1 MTRARAMAGMA
12 ALVLA
17 CSGCAG
23 KEVVPA
29 EEARTLVE
37 RGRKAARAGDY
48 RTAMEFYSRAV
59 AEDPEF
65 AEAYNERGKS
75 SVQLRLAPGEEPGQ
89 DVRICEENALTDFT
103 IAVQKNP
110 SYADAYFNRAMVL
123 ASRAQYKLAV
133 EDLLS
138 AIRFNPQDPDSH
150 RWLGTLYELKFED
163 RLLSAMDHYEKY
175 VDLGGTDPVIREKVR
190 VWKES
195 RRAASAIPQA
205 ARKPATP
212 EDERKAAEM
221 HARAME
227 LLGMP
232 DKTEAVQMLENLLST
247 YGNTK
252 YVQEKMSALQAVIST
267 FKKRGAPK

>member
-1 MTRARAMAGMA
+1 MIRGAAIAGVV
-12 ALVLA
+12 ALALFG
-17 CSGCAG
+17 SGCAG
-23 KEVVPA
+23 KEAAPV
-29 EEARTLVE
+29 EGARTLVDK
-37 RGRKAARAGDY
+37 GRLAALGGDHRMAVDLY
-48 RTAMEFYSRAV
+48 TQAV

-75 SVQLRLAPGEEPGQ
+75 NVQLRLAPGEGR
-89 DVRICEENALTDFT
+89 DVRIYEQNALVDFT

-133 EDLLS
+133 DDLLS
-138 AIRFNPQDPDSH
+138 AIRYNPQNPDAH
-150 RWLGTLYELKFED
+150 RWLGNIYELKFED
-163 RLLSAMDHYEKY
+163 RLLPAMEHYEKY
-175 VDLGGTDPVIREKVR
+175 VDLGGTDPDIREKVR
-190 VWKES
+190 QWKEY
-195 RRAASAIPQA
+195 RKAASATPVPVF
-205 ARKPATP
+205 KPTTA

-227 LLGMP
+227 LLALP
-232 DKTEAVQMLENLLST
+232 DKTEGVQMLESLLAT

-252 YVQEKMSALQAVIST
+252 YVQTRVSALQAVILT

>member
-1 MTRARAMAGMA
+1 MTWARAMAGLA
-12 ALVLA
+12 ALVVA

-23 KEVVPA
+23 KEAVPA
-29 EEARTLVE
+29 EEARALVE
-37 RGRKAARAGDY
+37 KGRLAAREGDY
-48 RTAMEFYSRAV
+48 RMAVDLYSQAV

-75 SVQLRLAPGEEPGQ
+75 NVQLRLAPGEGQ
-89 DVRICEENALTDFT
+89 DVRIYEQNALHDFT

-138 AIRFNPQDPDSH
+138 AIRYNPRDQDSH
-150 RWLGTLYELKFED
+150 RWLGNLYELKFED

-190 VWKES
+190 TWKES
-195 RRAASAIPQA
+195 RKAMSAVPPPVH
-205 ARKPATP
+205 KPATP
-212 EDERKAAEM
+212 EDERKAAEI

-227 LLGMP
+227 LLAMP
-232 DKTEAVQMLENLLST
+232 DKTEALQLLENLLST

-252 YVQEKMSALQAVIST
+252 YVQEKLGALQAVIST
-267 FKKRGAPK
+267 FKKRGPPK